1 MTKTQE
7 QPADT
12 TRATDTFALVHPGLI
27 VPDPRNV
34 REELT
39 DIEDLANSIFQLG
52 LQQPLRVRFVP
63 QGFLE
68 DDPTCSV
75 YVIIA
80 GHRRFA
86 ALRSLIDR
94 GMWTGDV
101 PCMLAPED
109 VTADDVTASMLV
121 ENLQRADL
129 NPVEEARAFERL
141 TKQYRYK
148 RADLALKIGRSESYV
163 ADRLSLLKLP
173 DSVLASVSVGH
184 YPLTAAL
191 MLVKLPHAV
200 IERITKGGRTI
211 VNDQYA
217 ISRALAEH
225 EYQTLKDTLAAAGV
239 KSGIEIFTGPRYEFQ
254 NTSDLIAE
262 FKTLEDAKLLAKY
275 EGAPK
280 GARLVSVDSPY
291 SHSYSI
297 ELRKPLTEKQI
308 EAAKAKAAAERSAAE
323 QQREQERADRFAA
336 ERASWTPE
344 KQAWSDECDRL
355 KAEHVAEV
363 AAYEKA
369 VDDATVAWAKQA
381 NAKAVARWSML
392 QVFETTDNWTM
403 HDIAKQL
410 GLGPDNTLH
419 ARDLVVDYVTQSA
432 SNLIHVVALCLT
444 NDDEE
449 MRVPEAVEDRDG
461 FIARAKIVE
470 PAELVLP
477 DEPAVTKEELSDDP
491 INDVA

>member
-7 QPADT
+7 KPTDA
-12 TRATDTFALVHPGLI
+12 ASSVDTFALIPLALLD
-27 VPDPRNV
+27 PDPNNV
-34 REELT
+34 RDELT
-39 DIEDLANSIFQLG
+39 GIEDLAASIFQLN
-52 LQQPLRVRFVP
+52 LQQPLRVRAVETVE
-63 QGFLE
+63 GEVRYMVL
-68 DDPTCSV
+68 
-75 YVIIA
+75 A
-80 GHRRFA
+80 GHRRLA
-86 ALRSLIDR
+86 AITMNAGAEPPL
-94 GMWTGDV
+94 WVGDV
-101 PCMLAPED
+101 PCMIAPD
-109 VTADDVTASMLV
+109 NITDDDVTASMLV

-432 SNLIHVVALCLT
+432 SNLIQVVALCLT

-477 DEPAVTKEELSDDP
+477 EEPAVTKEELSDDP